1 MYTLLP
7 MTGISGV
14 FYLGLGVL
22 AMLAGAGSW
31 LAGMVCLVVK
41 RVKEG

>member
-7 MTGISGV
+7 MTGVSGV

-31 LAGMVCLVVK
+31 VAGMVCLVVRRLRK
-41 RVKEG
+41 